1 MKKSLIIL
9 TAAALVLAMSFFVF
23 AYAAGA
29 GSESDPVVT
38 KSYVDKLVS
47 DLKTELKQ
55 EIKTEIEST
64 PASGSS
70 DSFVAVKIE
79 QGKKVVCG
87 AGAEVILRSGTAQAV
102 DNETYDGIPD
112 LTSGTNIKGGK
123 NLTPNHLL
131 IIPKADGRGIF
142 CSDESWIMIK
152 GSYTLE

>member
-9 TAAALVLAMSFFVF
+9 VAAALVLSMSFFVF
-23 AYAAGA
+23 GYAAGA
-29 GSESDPVVT
+29 GSETDPVVT
-38 KSYVDKLVS
+38 KSYVDGLISSLKEE
-47 DLKTELKQ
+47 LKTE
-55 EIKTEIEST
+55 IANT
-64 PASGSS
+64 PAQSAGG

-87 AGAEVILRSGTAQAV
+87 AGTEVILRSGTAQAV
-102 DNETYDGIPD
+102 DNETNDGIPD
-112 LTSGTNIKGGK
+112 LTSGTNIKGGR